1 MNQEDSSKTVEGKY
15 YTFQIRKRE
24 LHGLALVLSLWFLWS
39 EGAEIVRLF
48 GNLFEALRQRSGNSG
63 IQGHRIFITQTTQQG

>member
-1 MNQEDSSKTVEGKY
+1 MNQEDSSKTVESKY
-15 YTFQIRKRE
+15 YTFWIRKRE

-48 GNLFEALRQRSGNSG
+48 GNLFEAIR
-63 IQGHRIFITQTTQQG
+63 

>member
-1 MNQEDSSKTVEGKY
+1 MNQEDSSKTVETRY
-15 YTFQIRKRE
+15 YTFRVRKRD

-48 GNLFEALRQRSGNSG
+48 GNLFEVL
-63 IQGHRIFITQTTQQG
+63 H